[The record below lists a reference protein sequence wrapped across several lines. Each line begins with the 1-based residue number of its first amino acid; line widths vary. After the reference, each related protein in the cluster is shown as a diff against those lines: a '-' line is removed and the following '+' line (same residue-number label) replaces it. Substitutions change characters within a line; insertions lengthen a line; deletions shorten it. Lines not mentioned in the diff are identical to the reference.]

1 MKRFEEI
8 KNEFENTGKYMNT
21 VGYNAIGDLIQM
33 VDLLI
38 KRNSIEKGNLKELRI
53 FLKDE
58 RILIIKTIRI
68 IVGKET
74 LECFDNERN
83 LWFTFNFNE
92 IIYYTIKKEG
102 EENV

>member
-53 FLKDE
+53 FFKDG
-58 RILIIKTIRI
+58 RILKIKTNRI

-92 IIYYTIKKEG
+92 IIYYTIEKVG

>member
-1 MKRFEEI
+1 MTLETEDVK
-8 KNEFENTGKYMNT
+8 
-21 VGYNAIGDLIQM
+21 DLIQM

-53 FLKDE
+53 FFKDE
-58 RILIIKTIRI
+58 RILIIKTNRI
-68 IVGKET
+68 FVGKET

-83 LWFTFNFNE
+83 LWFTFNLNE
-92 IIYYTIKKEG
+92 IIYYTLAKVG